1 MTSVDVRAPEQGAAP
16 PDAGRPAWHLL
27 LAGLLVLLALAGGL
41 VLGRSTAGGVPRVVD
56 PVDIG
61 FAQDMKVHHAQAVLM
76 SAVLHRRTTDPE
88 VQALALDVMTT
99 QQGQIGIMS
108 GWLDLWGHT
117 QTTSGPTMAWMGHD
131 GGMPGMA
138 SADEI
143 AALEALP
150 PGELEEEFLRLMV
163 RHHLGAVPMAAFAAD
178 RATSPDLV
186 RLAGGMESGQAA
198 EIELMQDML
207 VARGHD
213 PEPVADHGTHD

>member
-1 MTSVDVRAPEQGAAP
+1 MTSVDVRALEQGSAP

-27 LAGLLVLLALAGGL
+27 LVGLLVLLALAGGL
-41 VLGRSTAGGVPRVVD
+41 VLGRTTAGGVPRVVD

-61 FAQDMKVHHAQAVLM
+61 FAQDMKVHHAQAVRM
-76 SAVLHRRTTDPE
+76 SAVLHRRTADPE

-117 QTTSGPTMAWMGHD
+117 QTTSGPAMAWMGHD
-131 GGMPGMA
+131 GGMPGRA

-143 AALEALP
+143 ASLEVLP
-150 PGELEEEFLRLMV
+150 TGELEEQFLRLMV

-207 VARGHD
+207 LARGHD
-213 PEPVADHGTHD
+213 PEPVAGHGTHG

>member
-1 MTSVDVRAPEQGAAP
+1 MTSVDGRPPER
-16 PDAGRPAWHLL
+16 DAGDGGADRPAWHLL
-27 LAGLLVLLALAGGL
+27 LAGLLVVLALAAGL

-61 FAQDMKVHHAQAVLM
+61 FAQDMKVHHAQAVQM
-76 SAVLHRRTTDPE
+76 SSVLHRRTTDPE
-88 VQALALDVMTT
+88 VQALAVDVMTT

-117 QTTSGPTMAWMGHD
+117 QTTTGPTMAWMGHD
-131 GGMPGMA
+131 GPMPGMA
-138 SADEI
+138 EAHEI
-143 AALEALP
+143 AALETLP
-150 PGELEEEFLRLMV
+150 EGQLEEEFLRLMV

-178 RATSPDLV
+178 RATSPDLA

-213 PEPVADHGTHD
+213 PEPVAGHGTHG

>member
-1 MTSVDVRAPEQGAAP
+1 MTSVDVRAPERDAGAGG
-16 PDAGRPAWHLL
+16 AGRPAWHLL

-61 FAQDMKVHHAQAVLM
+61 FTQDMKVHHAQAVQM
-76 SAVLHRRTTDPE
+76 SAVLHRRTSDPE

-117 QTTSGPTMAWMGHD
+117 QTTTGPTMAWMGHD
-131 GGMPGMA
+131 GPMPGMA
-138 SADEI
+138 AADEI
-143 AALEALP
+143 TSLETLP
-150 PGELEEEFLRLMV
+150 EGPLEEEFLRLMV

-186 RLAGGMESGQAA
+186 RLAGGMESGQTA

-213 PEPVADHGTHD
+213 PEPVAGHASHG

>member
-1 MTSVDVRAPEQGAAP
+1 MTSVDVRAPEQGEAP

-61 FAQDMKVHHAQAVLM
+61 FAQDMKVHHAQAVQM
-76 SAVLHRRTTDPE
+76 SAVLHRRSTDPA

-117 QTTSGPTMAWMGHD
+117 QTTNGPTMAWMGHD

-178 RATSPDLV
+178 RATSADLV

-213 PEPVADHGTHD
+213 PEPVADHGTHG

>member
-1 MTSVDVRAPEQGAAP
+1 MTSVDVRAPERDAAP
-16 PDAGRPAWHLL
+16 ASAGRPAWHLL

-41 VLGRSTAGGVPRVVD
+41 ALGRGTAGGVERIVD

-61 FAQDMKVHHAQAVLM
+61 FAWDMKVHHAQAVEM
-76 SAVLHRRTTDPE
+76 SAVLHRRSDDPE
-88 VQALALDVMTT
+88 VQALALDIMTT

-117 QTTSGPTMAWMGHD
+117 QTSTGPAMAWMGHD
-131 GGMPGMA
+131 GEMPGMA
-138 SADEI
+138 SGGEI
-143 AALEALP
+143 AALETLP

-178 RATSPDLV
+178 RGTSPDLV
-186 RLAGGMESGQAA
+186 RLASGMESGQAL

-207 VARGHD
+207 VARGHA
-213 PEPVADHGTHD
+213 PEPVADHGTHG